1 MERPV
6 AIIQRMSRPR
16 LSPACALA
24 ALAVSLGVPAVR
36 AARKPVAPSPPPR
49 IEKMARLLELEDTRS
64 TGAGALEHLLR
75 DPDRGVR
82 RRAVLAA
89 GRINDPAVVPAL
101 VDLMNDPE
109 VEVRRTTA
117 FALGLVGDRSAV
129 DRLLAALADPDAAV
143 RGRAAEALGRIGDA
157 RAAAAVARLLVDPL
171 PKTISRMTVRGDD
184 PGNPADAWAEQR
196 LALFALARL
205 RDLPAARH
213 ALLDGGRPRFDW
225 WAATWVAMRLESPEL
240 RPVLVAGVSSD
251 DPRSRALAAR
261 GLGALKDASAVEL
274 LLPLV
279 RDPDETVALHAL
291 RALGTIG
298 DERGTAPAAA
308 MLASSSDV
316 LRREALLSLAV
327 LPPDPSLRQR
337 LVGFVSERDPR
348 IRAAALSAL
357 ARTDRADLALV
368 LSGMDPDPVWWVR
381 SALASALGG
390 LGDEMSVG
398 TLHAM
403 LRDEDPRVL
412 PAVLEALR
420 RARGKDALDT
430 LRRHLEHP
438 DLGVRVAAAEGLLAL
453 GPVDAAGPLLAAWR
467 RGLGD
472 GAGELEARLA
482 AVAALAAQL
491 APAGGAAQKDDS
503 ARKGLAEVARADP
516 SRAVRARAAAALREL
531 GAEAPDPGPEAVLR
545 PAVDY
550 REAMAPY
557 APRPGVALYTPRAFL
572 HTRHGTIE
580 IHLDVVESPLTTAS
594 FVDLARSGFYDGLV
608 FHRVEP
614 GFVVQGGC
622 PRGDGSGGPGYA
634 LRCEITRR
642 PFGRG
647 AVGMALSG
655 KDTGGSQFFITLSP
669 QPHLDGGFTLFG
681 QVVRGMEVVERI
693 RPGDAIERVEIWTGE

>member
-1 MERPV
+1 
-6 AIIQRMSRPR
+6 
-16 LSPACALA
+16 
-24 ALAVSLGVPAVR
+24 
-36 AARKPVAPSPPPR
+36 VAPPPPPR
-49 IEKMARLLELEDTRS
+49 IEKLARLLELEDTRS
-64 TGAGALEHLLR
+64 AGAGALERLLR

-82 RRAVLAA
+82 RRAALAA
-89 GRINDPAVVPAL
+89 GRLADPVVVPAL
-101 VDLMNDPE
+101 VGLMNDPE
-109 VEVRRTTA
+109 VEVRRMAA
-117 FALGLVGDRSAV
+117 FALGLAGDTSAV
-129 DRLLAALADPDAAV
+129 DRLLAALADSDAGV
-143 RGRAAEALGRIGDA
+143 RGRAAEALGRVGDA
-157 RAAAAVARLLVDPL
+157 RAAGAVARFLVDPL
-171 PKTISRMTVRGDD
+171 PKTISRVTVRGDD
-184 PGNPADAWAEQR
+184 PANPDDAWAEQR

-213 ALLDGGRPRFDW
+213 ALLDAGRPRFDW

-261 GLGALKDASAVEL
+261 GLGALKDASAIEL

-298 DERGTAPAAA
+298 DERGTAAAAA

-316 LRREALLSLAV
+316 LRREALLSLAL
-327 LPPDPSLRQR
+327 LPPDPSLRHR
-337 LVGFVSERDPR
+337 LVALVAERDPW
-348 IRAAALSAL
+348 IRAAALAAL
-357 ARTDRADLALV
+357 ARTDPSDFALV

-381 SALASALGG
+381 SALATALGG

-398 TLHAM
+398 ILHAA

-412 PAVLEALR
+412 PAVLGALR

-453 GPVDAAGPLLAAWR
+453 GPVAAAAPLLAAWR

-472 GAGELEARLA
+472 GAGEIEARLA
-482 AVAALAAQL
+482 VVAALAAQ
-491 APAGGAAQKDDS
+491 QDDA
-503 ARKGLAEVARADP
+503 ARKGLDEVARADP
-516 SRAVRARAAAALREL
+516 SRAVRARAGTALRAL
-531 GAEAPDPGPEAVLR
+531 GADAPDPGPEPVLR

-557 APRPGVALYTPRAFL
+557 DPRKGVALYTPRAFL

-580 IHLDVVESPLTTAS
+580 IHLDVVEAPLTAAS
-594 FVDLARSGFYDGLV
+594 FVNLARSGFYDGLV

-622 PRGDGSGGPGYA
+622 PRGDGNGGPGYT

-681 QVVRGMEVVERI
+681 QVVRGMDVVQRI
-693 RPGDAIERVEIWTGE
+693 RPGDAIERVEVWTGE